1 METVSAIP
9 LAPTSAADT
18 ANAGHFAGT
27 LDLNRAAVPYGF
39 VFYEANN
46 GLALYIFGGP
56 VERRL

>member
-39 VFYEANN
+39 VFYEAND
-46 GLALYIFGGP
+46 GP